1 MVNNVRVV
9 IVHMILSLAFLKF
22 IYRLCL
28 KSFFR
33 SEIEYHAANC
43 EGNVSSPEPNIPPPR
58 YSSADYMSKSAD
70 YLHKPADLGQGVR
83 NPGNGAESFVE
94 DQLCPICCE
103 TYPPDIIER
112 HAARCGEVYV

>member
-1 MVNNVRVV
+1 M
-9 IVHMILSLAFLKF
+9 KQK
-22 IYRLCL
+22 Y
-28 KSFFR
+28 FFR

-43 EGNVSSPEPNIPPPR
+43 EGNVSSPAPNIPPPR
-58 YSSADYMSKSAD
+58 YTSADYNMSKSAD
-70 YLHKPADLGQGVR
+70 YLDKSADLGRGVGVR
-83 NPGNGAESFVE
+83 NPGNGAESFAE